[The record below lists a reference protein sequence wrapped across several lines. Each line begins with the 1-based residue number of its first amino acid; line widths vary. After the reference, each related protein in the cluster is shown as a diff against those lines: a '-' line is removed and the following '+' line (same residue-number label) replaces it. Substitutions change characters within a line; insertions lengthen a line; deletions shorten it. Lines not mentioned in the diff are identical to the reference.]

1 MNTAF
6 WIALVIGSALSSGIL
21 VLYRALEA
29 AEPTG
34 LYILAG
40 VAATIASMLFDYRG
54 RGAGKSKAIAAGIIA
69 SVGAITGAVLV
80 NQGFMLWGVE
90 PTLSTL
96 YLLAGGFGIL
106 IAYAAFRG
114 YLRASLGPHSWAW

>member
-1 MNTAF
+1 MNAAF
-6 WIALVIGSALSSGIL
+6 WVTLAVGSALSSGIL
-21 VLYRALEA
+21 ALYRALEA

-40 VAATIASMLFDYRG
+40 VAATIASVLFDYRG
-54 RGAGKSKAIAAGIIA
+54 RGAGKKRAIAAGIIA
-69 SVGAITGAVLV
+69 SVGAITGTVLV
-80 NQGFMLWGVE
+80 NRGLMLWGVE
-90 PTLSTL
+90 PTSSTL
-96 YLLAGGFGIL
+96 YFLAGGFGIL